1 MAALPDYAVALN
13 LRIHGDKTSPS
24 FTIER
29 LPSAIDVAHEVCI
42 IAPPGT
48 GKTTTLLQL
57 ADAVLA
63 SNKAIALFVRLGEWS
78 TQSSPIMASISER
91 RAFGGVNLSELIRLA
106 DEGRF
111 VLLLDGWN
119 ELDLNSRSRLR
130 AELIKMRRELP
141 ELRIVIS
148 TRRQALDVPVP
159 GPKVDIE
166 TLSENQQLEIARG
179 ISGAAGERVLD
190 QARRTPGV
198 RSVISTPLYL
208 TALLKGAPGGALPTT
223 KEEIL
228 RMFVEEQERMAE
240 HEEPLHADLHGCHG
254 KYLTALAV
262 EATQTAN
269 TAISDFRARA
279 VVTSAEELCCRRG
292 KSPNVWRRRRYWRSW
307 SVITPLFAPGRMKGR
322 VISASA
328 IRGMVRVV

>member
-91 RAFGGVNLSELIRLA
+91 RAFKGVDPSALARLA
-106 DEGRF
+106 DEGRL

-119 ELDLNSRSRLR
+119 ELD
-130 AELIKMRRELP
+130 RRF
-141 ELRIVIS
+141 
-148 TRRQALDVPVP
+148 
-159 GPKVDIE
+159 K
-166 TLSENQQLEIARG
+166 
-179 ISGAAGERVLD
+179 
-190 QARRTPGV
+190 
-198 RSVISTPLYL
+198 
-208 TALLKGAPGGALPTT
+208 
-223 KEEIL
+223 
-228 RMFVEEQERMAE
+228 
-240 HEEPLHADLHGCHG
+240 EPLAG
-254 KYLTALAV
+254 
-262 EATQTAN
+262 
-269 TAISDFRARA
+269 
-279 VVTSAEELCCRRG
+279 
-292 KSPNVWRRRRYWRSW
+292 
-307 SVITPLFAPGRMKGR
+307 
-322 VISASA
+322 
-328 IRGMVRVV
+328 